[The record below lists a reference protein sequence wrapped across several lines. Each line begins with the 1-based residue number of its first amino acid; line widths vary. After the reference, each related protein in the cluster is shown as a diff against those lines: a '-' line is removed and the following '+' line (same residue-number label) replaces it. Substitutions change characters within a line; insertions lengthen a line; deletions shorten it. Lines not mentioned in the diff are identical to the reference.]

1 MTSEPVVHST
11 VDIDAFAHAVDP
23 ELLDEKQF
31 VQLIDTMDM
40 LGRAG
45 TGIDLAAMRT
55 DTFVWFVSRA
65 STTQLAALMAHPHL
79 RHVVFDEVFRRMSE
93 HLDTRKAAT
102 LDAVV
107 HWRFTAAA
115 DNATADNAT
124 ADNATADDYDRF
136 ETVIENGVCTSGKE
150 PTADPRVTIT
160 LAPAD
165 FLRVVTGGVHVAM
178 LFMRGKVRVRGDI
191 AFAANLIN
199 YFDLPSV
206 RDGHGGVGKDR
217 TDVREEL

>member
-1 MTSEPVVHST
+1 MTRGST
-11 VDIDAFAHAVDP
+11 VDIDAFARAVDP
-23 ELLDEKQF
+23 RLLDDEQF
-31 VQLIDTMDM
+31 VQLVDTLDM

-65 STTQLAALMAHPHL
+65 SEPQLTGLMAHPHL

-93 HLDTRKAAT
+93 HLDTAKAAT
-102 LDAVV
+102 LEAVV
-107 HWRFTAAA
+107 HWRFSDGAG
-115 DNATADNAT
+115 
-124 ADNATADDYDRF
+124 DYDRF
-136 ETVIENGVCTSGKE
+136 ETVIENGTCSSGRE

-165 FLRVVTGGVHVAM
+165 FLRVVTGKVHVAM

-191 AFAANLIN
+191 AFAANLIG
-199 YFDLPSV
+199 YFDLPSPSE
-206 RDGHGGVGKDR
+206 RDGHGGVGQDR
-217 TDVREEL
+217 ADVRQEL